1 MLYTLQPLRK
11 RAAEVLERHDVIA
24 VLEARPAHNEAE
36 LLSSLRTRG
45 RTFQFALSLL
55 TRQFHPYG

>member
-36 LLSSLRTRG
+36 S
-45 RTFQFALSLL
+45 
-55 TRQFHPYG
+55 FHVAAPAAEHFGSRSRC